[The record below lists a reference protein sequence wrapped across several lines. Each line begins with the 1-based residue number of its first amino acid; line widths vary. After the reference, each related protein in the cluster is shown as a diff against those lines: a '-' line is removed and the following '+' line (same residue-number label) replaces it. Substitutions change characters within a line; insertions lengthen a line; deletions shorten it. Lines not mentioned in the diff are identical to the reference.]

1 MTRLCNTSK
10 EGNSI
15 GRYLDF
21 YNRRRPHSSL
31 DGGTPDQAYFTSL
44 LRKLGGARMAMMGFL
59 FFPFLGLGLFAIQ
72 IGRGIAPA
80 LFALAML
87 LTYSVVM
94 GVVYATLNS

>member
-1 MTRLCNTSK
+1 MAVRSARGDIDRLL
-10 EGNSI
+10 I
-15 GRYLDF
+15 HPLGR
-21 YNRRRPHSSL
+21 
-31 DGGTPDQAYFTSL
+31 FTSL
-44 LRKLGGARMAMMGFL
+44 LRKLGGARMAMMEFL